1 MIHYATA
8 ENSEEIARLL
18 RSRGRIVI
26 TAPPRS
32 GKTTELLRYAENRYP
47 NGRFAFV
54 CGNPG
59 KDSYV
64 IKLHWCLYNEIG
76 FSDVVAKRLL
86 GQELKG
92 EDINPPLILIPNML
106 SPANFAKTINPHTP
120 IFCDDYHLLS
130 TEAQSTLCRRKLFI
144 AAVQG
149 ELNAPKE
156 ED

>member
-1 MIHYATA
+1 MIYYEQAETA
-8 ENSEEIARLL
+8 EDIHRLL

-32 GKTTELLRYAENRYP
+32 GKTTELLRYAEQRYP

-64 IKLHWCLYNEIG
+64 IKLHWCIYNEIS
-76 FSDVVAKRLL
+76 FSEVVAKRLL
-86 GQELKG
+86 GEELEG

-106 SPANFAKTINPHTP
+106 SPANFGKMINPHTP

-130 TEAQSTLCRRKLFI
+130 EQAQSTLCRRKLFI
-144 AAVQG
+144 AAVSG
-149 ELNAPKE
+149 ESNGT
-156 ED
+156 